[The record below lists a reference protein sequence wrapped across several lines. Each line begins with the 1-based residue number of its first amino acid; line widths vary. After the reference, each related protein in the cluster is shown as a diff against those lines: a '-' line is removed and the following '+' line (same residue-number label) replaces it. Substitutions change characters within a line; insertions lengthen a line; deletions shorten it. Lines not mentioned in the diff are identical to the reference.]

1 MDFLDLMKERY
12 TTKKYNPSLNI
23 DKEAIEKLKQILR
36 LTPASLNSQPWKF
49 TFVSNR
55 QTKEELALESMH
67 NAERILDCD
76 TVVVFSRIDDI
87 AYFEEQIQ
95 RELPQR
101 QLNYYNEYIKSLPE
115 SEIKHWFSR
124 QLYISLGFFL
134 SACMTMEIDSTPM
147 EGIIPERYNEILGL
161 EKFYTDF
168 AVCIGYRAEG
178 DPNQVHKTPKSRI
191 DIDKIVQSI

>member
-115 SEIKHWFSR
+115 SNIGLVANF
-124 QLYISLGFFL
+124 IFL
-134 SACMTMEIDSTPM
+134 
-147 EGIIPERYNEILGL
+147 
-161 EKFYTDF
+161 
-168 AVCIGYRAEG
+168 
-178 DPNQVHKTPKSRI
+178 
-191 DIDKIVQSI
+191 